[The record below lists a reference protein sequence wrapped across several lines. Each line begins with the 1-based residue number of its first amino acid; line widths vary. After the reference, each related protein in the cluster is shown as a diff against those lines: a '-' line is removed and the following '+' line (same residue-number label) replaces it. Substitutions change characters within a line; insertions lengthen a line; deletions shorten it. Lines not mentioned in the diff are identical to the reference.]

1 AGWLFLPVS
10 PVDAAS
16 TADVAAA
23 IALAACDGGAGDA
36 EVDLSAPKKV
46 ERTVEAAPGKPAP
59 PIDLRYSVLG
69 EPEVGSPLEIT
80 LDVGTALVGPVT
92 LSLRP
97 KDGLVLGANQ
107 PPSMDLAA
115 AAAAPAPG
123 DAAETRRITVIPQAE
138 GRSYLVV
145 NVTVQTDAG
154 PQTKVMSIPVQV
166 GALPPRMQSN
176 GTVTDGGADAVV
188 SMPAAER

>member
-1 AGWLFLPVS
+1 MMRMTSFALASAVALGACGGAD
-10 PVDAAS
+10 DAA
-16 TADVAAA
+16 
-23 IALAACDGGAGDA
+23 
-36 EVDLSAPKKV
+36 VDLSAPKKV
-46 ERTVEAAPGKPAP
+46 ERTVEASPGKPAP

-69 EPEVGSPLEIT
+69 EPEVGSPLEIA
-80 LDVGTALVGPVT
+80 LDVGTALTGPVT

-97 KDGLVLGANQ
+97 KDGLVLGTNQ
-107 PPSMDLAA
+107 QASMDLAGA
-115 AAAAPAPG
+115 AAAQAPG
-123 DAAETRRITVIPQAE
+123 ETTETRRITVIPQAE

-176 GTVTDGGADAVV
+176 GTVTGSGPDAVV
-188 SMPAAER
+188 SMPATER